1 MLIIFKELL
10 TPKCDGKM
18 LFEIKWNTSKK
29 AHRKKS
35 LKGAVLVISFNTLF
49 MIDESI
55 HGVHGVN
62 FLIYL
67 FFFFFLKKKRSI
79 KHFRNEKKITATN
92 YKFWK
97 YNQTFWKNG
106 KIMWQDTNAKEYTIL

>member
-29 AHRKKS
+29 AHRKKF

-55 HGVHGVN
+55 HGVHGGN

-67 FFFFFLKKKRSI
+67 FFFLKKKKKDQLNTLEMKKKSQQLITSFENITR
-79 KHFRNEKKITATN
+79 HFERMEKLCDRILMQRN
-92 YKFWK
+92 
-97 YNQTFWKNG
+97 
-106 KIMWQDTNAKEYTIL
+106 ILIL